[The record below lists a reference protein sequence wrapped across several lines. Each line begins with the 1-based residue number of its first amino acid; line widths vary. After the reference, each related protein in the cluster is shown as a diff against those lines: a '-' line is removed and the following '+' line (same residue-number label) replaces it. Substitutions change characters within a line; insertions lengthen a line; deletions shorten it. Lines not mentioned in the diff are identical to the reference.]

1 MIVGGE
7 GPGEI
12 LLIFSLGRCTSGSP
26 DGSFWTRTSVVSGWD
41 PFGVGCGFL
50 AGPFV
55 PGKSERVPCRACVT
69 PGLRTSL
76 HFLFIS
82 FGACV
87 PRAGHSFIRVAPV
100 GHSFGSKYLGTLS
113 PSICLRARTE
123 RMCALSI
130 ETPRE
135 IVIHGNSAGKKG
147 LRAVTRRYKCVLSF

>member
-1 MIVGGE
+1 MSGAA
-7 GPGEI
+7 
-12 LLIFSLGRCTSGSP
+12 SSQGR
-26 DGSFWTRTSVVSGWD
+26 
-41 PFGVGCGFL
+41 
-50 AGPFV
+50 FV
-55 PGKSERVPCRACVT
+55 PLKSERVPCRACVT

-100 GHSFGSKYLGTLS
+100 GHSLGSKYLGTLS